1 MTLALFD
8 LDHTL
13 IGGDS
18 DVLWGEFLGE
28 RGHVDADRHGREQQR
43 YFEAYHA
50 GRLDIHD
57 FLRFQLRFLA
67 ENDLETLCRLRD
79 EFIHAKI
86 HGVILPRARALLQK
100 HRDQGHTL
108 LIITATNRFI
118 TEPIAALLGV
128 KYLIA
133 TEPELVNGRYSGGV
147 VGEPSFAHGKVL
159 RLEDWLKEH
168 GENLDG
174 SWFYS
179 DSHNDL
185 PLLRRVAHPVAV
197 DPDER
202 LAAEAQ
208 RLNWPIISLR

>member
-18 DVLWGEFLGE
+18 DVLWGEFLGQ
-28 RGHVDADRHGREQQR
+28 RGHVDADQHARAQEK
-43 YFEAYHA
+43 YFADYRA
-50 GRLDIHD
+50 GRLDIHE

-67 ENDLETLCRLRD
+67 EHDLQTLYRLRE
-79 EFIHAKI
+79 EFIREKI

-118 TEPIAALLGV
+118 TEPIAELLGV
-128 KYLIA
+128 ADLIA
-133 TEPELVNGRYSGGV
+133 TEPEIVDGRYSGGV

-159 RLEDWLKEH
+159 RLEDWLKER
-168 GENLDG
+168 GEKLDG

-185 PLLRRVAHPVAV
+185 PLLRRVTHPVAV
-197 DPDER
+197 DPDAK
-202 LAAEAQ
+202 LAAEAM
-208 RLNWPIISLR
+208 RMNWPIISLR

>member
-18 DVLWGEFLGE
+18 DVLWGKFLGE
-28 RGHVDADRHGREQQR
+28 RGHVDADHQEREQQR
-43 YFEAYHA
+43 FFADYQA
-50 GRLDIHD
+50 GRLDIHA

-67 ENDLETLCRLRD
+67 EHDLEMLYRLRD
-79 EFIHAKI
+79 EFIREKI

-118 TEPIAALLGV
+118 TEPIARLLGV
-128 KYLIA
+128 EELIA
-133 TEPELVNGRYSGGV
+133 TEPEMLNGRYSGGV

-159 RLEDWLKEH
+159 RLEDWLEQH
-168 GENLDG
+168 GETLEG

-185 PLLRRVAHPVAV
+185 PLLSRVAHPVAV

-202 LAAEAQ
+202 LAAEAA
-208 RLNWPIISLR
+208 RRHWPIISLR